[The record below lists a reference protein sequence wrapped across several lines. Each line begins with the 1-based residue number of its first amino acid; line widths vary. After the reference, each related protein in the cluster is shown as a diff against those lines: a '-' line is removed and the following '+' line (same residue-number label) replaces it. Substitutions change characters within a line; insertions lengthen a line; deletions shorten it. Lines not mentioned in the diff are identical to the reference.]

1 MEIEIKKTNEFEK
14 ALEIARCLP
23 DFFTQQGLDIIK
35 NEMPK
40 HSVWGAYDDGK
51 LVGCVSYKKL
61 NDFSLDMTWLFVA
74 PDFQGKNIGTQLVL
88 QSLEEEGR
96 NYKVCQVKTL
106 AETVED
112 EGYARTRKF
121 YQKVGFVPI
130 QIVDPYPG
138 WGEENPCQ
146 IMVKFLNT

>member
-1 MEIEIKKTNEFEK
+1 MEIEIRKTDEFEK
-14 ALEIARCLP
+14 ALEIAKSLP
-23 DFFTQQGLDIIK
+23 DYFTQQGLDEIQSQ
-35 NEMPK
+35 MPT
-40 HSVWGAYDDGK
+40 HSVWGAYDGDK

-74 PDFQGKNIGTQLVL
+74 PDFHSKNIGTQLVL
-88 QSLEEEGR
+88 QSLEEEGKDC
-96 NYKVCQVKTL
+96 KVCQIKTL

-138 WGEENPCQ
+138 WGPENPCQ
-146 IMVKFLNT
+146 IMVKFLNA

>member
-1 MEIEIKKTNEFEK
+1 MKIEIKKTDEFEK
-14 ALEIARCLP
+14 ALEIAKSLP
-23 DFFTQQGLDIIK
+23 DFFNEQGLDMIK
-35 NEMPK
+35 NEIPT
-40 HSVWGAYDDGK
+40 HSVWGAYNGDR

-61 NDFSLDMTWLFVA
+61 NDFSIDMTWLFVV
-74 PDFQGKNIGTQLVL
+74 PEFHGKNIGTQLVL
-88 QSLEEEGR
+88 QSLEKEKGDF
-96 NYKVCQVKTL
+96 KVCQVKTL

-130 QIVDPYPG
+130 QIIHPYPG

-146 IMVKFLNT
+146 IMVKFLNA

>member
-1 MEIEIKKTNEFEK
+1 MEIEIRKTDEFKK
-14 ALEIARCLP
+14 ALEIAKNLP
-23 DFFTQQGLDIIK
+23 DYFTQQGLDMIE

-40 HSVWGAYDDGK
+40 HSVWGAYDGDN

-61 NDFSLDMTWLFVA
+61 NEFSIDMTWLFVA
-74 PDFQGKNIGTQLVL
+74 PEFHGKNIGTTLVT
-88 QSLEEEGR
+88 QSLLKEGR
-96 NYKVCQVKTL
+96 DVKVCQVKTL

-138 WGEENPCQ
+138 WGPENPCQ
-146 IMVKFLNT
+146 IMVKFLNV